1 MTDKVEIPEPVVTEP
16 GGSQADM
23 DRAVFEA
30 NTALAK
36 AQLDKATANRTFV
49 EPEAGAEDER
59 TTKLNIELP
68 TAKAQVDAGVTDD
81 HGLFDNAKAGKAKSA

>member
-1 MTDKVEIPEPVVTEP
+1 
-16 GGSQADM
+16 M

-30 NTALAK
+30 NTLTAK
-36 AQLDKATANRTFV
+36 AQLDKTASGRTFV

-59 TTKLNIELP
+59 TTKLNIELG

-81 HGLFDNAKAGKAKSA
+81 HGLFNDAKAGKAK